1 MPRKTEPKPPTFE
14 QSLAELQTLVQQ
26 LEDGELS
33 MDEALSAYERGIGHL
48 KRCYQLLEAAEQKVQ
63 LLTAVD
69 EAGNA
74 VTKEFDEES

>member
-1 MPRKTEPKPPTFE
+1 MPKKTEPRSPTFE

-33 MDEALSAYERGIGHL
+33 MDEALSAYEQGIGHL